1 MDENVAFILES
12 AQESM
17 DSAIDH
23 LNRELTKIRAGKAN
37 PLMLESVM
45 VEYYGAQTPIKQVA
59 SILSQDAR
67 TLTVTPFDKS
77 AIGNIERGITA
88 ANLGLNPSNNG
99 ERIIVPIPMLTEERR
114 RDLAKQ
120 AKNEGEVGKVSIRNT
135 RREANTELKGLKD
148 EGVSEDEIKTGE
160 EAIQKMTNG
169 FGTRVDEIIKK
180 KDAEIMT
187 I

>member
-1 MDENVAFILES
+1 MDENVSFILES

-45 VEYYGAQTPIKQVA
+45 VEYYGAQTPIKQVS

-67 TLTVTPFDKS
+67 TLVVTPFDKS
-77 AIGNIERGITA
+77 ALANIERGIIA

-114 RDLAKQ
+114 RNLSKQ
-120 AKNEGEVGKVSIRNT
+120 AKNEGETCKVSIRNT
-135 RREANTELKGLKD
+135 RRDANSELKALKD
-148 EGVSEDEIKTGE
+148 EGISEDEIKTGE
-160 EAIQKMTNG
+160 DGIQKITNT
-169 FGTRVDEIIKK
+169 FGGRVDEIIKK
-180 KDAEIMT
+180 KEAEIMT